1 MNRMVHRNMAVL
13 LVTAILLVTPTAALA
28 DGGGNGNIVT
38 ANGYQIELVF
48 KEPVTVGENEFHI
61 QITDSMGMPVT
72 DAEIEVSAMP
82 AEGMSAHDE
91 NSEMEMATE
100 APSVGVMTTSNNSMD
115 GMDMAI
121 EAPSTGV
128 MRPNEPAAEEHSEE
142 ALTIMLEPTAESGEY
157 AGEMH
162 FETSGEWMFNVHFTI
177 NGETTEVDFPIEIAR
192 TLGLNYAV
200 LAGFF
205 GINGTVIATA
215 AFLKRKPVVVRK

>member
-1 MNRMVHRNMAVL
+1 MNRMMRRNTAVL
-13 LVTAILLVTPTAALA
+13 LIIAILLITPTAVLA
-28 DGGGNGNIVT
+28 DGGENGNIVT

-72 DAEIEVSAMP
+72 DAEVEVSAMP
-82 AEGMSAHDE
+82 AEGMSAHDK
-91 NSEMEMATE
+91 NSEMATE
-100 APSVGVMTTSNNSMD
+100 APSVGVMTSNNSMD
-115 GMDMAI
+115 GMDMAT

-128 MRPNEPAAEEHSEE
+128 MRPNEPAAEEHGEE
-142 ALTIMLEPTAESGEY
+142 ALTIMLERTAESGEY

-177 NGETTEVDFPIEIAR
+177 NGETTAVDFPIEIAR

-200 LAGFF
+200 LAGFL
-205 GINGTVIATA
+205 GINGTVIVTA

>member
-1 MNRMVHRNMAVL
+1 MNRIMLRSTAVL
-13 LVTAILLVTPTAALA
+13 LITAILLLRPAIVLA
-28 DGGGNGNIVT
+28 DGGDDGYVVT
-38 ANGYQIELVF
+38 ANGYQVELVF
-48 KEPVTVGENEFHI
+48 KEPVALGENEFHI

-72 DAEIEVSAMP
+72 DAEVEVSAMP

-91 NSEMEMATE
+91 NSEMATE

-115 GMDMAI
+115 GMDMAT

-128 MRPNEPAAEEHSEE
+128 MRPNEPAVEEHGEE
-142 ALTIMLEPTAESGEY
+142 ALKILLEPTAESGEY

-162 FETSGEWMFNVHFTI
+162 FETSGEWMFNIHFTI
-177 NGETTEVDFPIEIAR
+177 DGKTTEVDFPIEIAR

-200 LAGFF
+200 LAGFL

-215 AFLKRKPVVVRK
+215 AFLKRKPIVVRK

>member
-1 MNRMVHRNMAVL
+1 MNRMMRRNTAVL
-13 LVTAILLVTPTAALA
+13 LITAILLITPTAVFA

-38 ANGYQIELVF
+38 ANGYRIELVF

-72 DAEIEVSAMP
+72 DAEVKVSAMP
-82 AEGMSAHDE
+82 AEGMSAHGE
-91 NSEMEMATE
+91 NNEMETATE
-100 APSVGVMTTSNNSMD
+100 APSVGVMTSNNNMD
-115 GMDMAI
+115 GMDMAT

-128 MRPNEPAAEEHSEE
+128 MKPNEPAADEHTEE
-142 ALTIMLEPTAESGEY
+142 ALTIMLEPTMESGEY
-157 AGEMH
+157 AGKLH
-162 FETSGEWMFNVHFTI
+162 FETSGEWMFNVHFAIDGKSTA
-177 NGETTEVDFPIEIAR
+177 VDFPIEIAR

-215 AFLKRKPVVVRK
+215 AFLKRKPVVIRK

>member
-1 MNRMVHRNMAVL
+1 MNRMMRRNTAVL
-13 LVTAILLVTPTAALA
+13 LITAILLITPTAVFA

-61 QITDSMGMPVT
+61 QITDSMGMLVT
-72 DAEIEVSAMP
+72 DAEVEVSAMP
-82 AEGMSAHDE
+82 AEGMSEHDE
-91 NSEMEMATE
+91 NSEMATE
-100 APSVGVMTTSNNSMD
+100 APSVGVMTTTNNSKD
-115 GMDMAI
+115 GMDMAT

-142 ALTIMLEPTAESGEY
+142 ALTIMLEPAAESGEY

-177 NGETTEVDFPIEIAR
+177 NGETTAVDFPIEVAR

-200 LAGFF
+200 LAGFL

-215 AFLKRKPVVVRK
+215 AFLKRKPVVIRK

>member
-1 MNRMVHRNMAVL
+1 MNRMMRRNTAVL
-13 LVTAILLVTPTAALA
+13 LITAILLLTPTAALA
-28 DGGGNGNIVT
+28 DGGENGNIVT
-38 ANGYQIELVF
+38 ANGYQIEPVF

-72 DAEIEVSAMP
+72 DAEVEVSAMP

-91 NSEMEMATE
+91 NSEMATE
-100 APSVGVMTTSNNSMD
+100 APLVGVMTTSNNSMD
-115 GMDMAI
+115 GMDMAT

-128 MRPNEPAAEEHSEE
+128 MRPNEPAAEEHGEE
-142 ALTIMLEPTAESGEY
+142 ALTILLEPTAESGEY

-215 AFLKRKPVVVRK
+215 AFLKRKSLVIRK